1 MKKQLAVRPQQVA
14 LFVGLVSLLMAGIGF
29 AEYPDKP
36 VTLVTHSSPGAGGD
50 LFLRQLAKHLEA
62 IVEVP
67 LVVENRAGGA
77 SATAVSYIAAS
88 PPDGYRLYGSTPSM
102 LQTPILTKTRH
113 SYLDLTP
120 LANVFLEPEILYVKG
135 DSSWKTLPD
144 IVDTAKKRPGE
155 LLFGAAIPGS
165 VEHMIVH
172 QIQST
177 AGVQAQPVTFEGGG
191 ELLLAVLGGH
201 VDLGI
206 GEFAELSA
214 QIESGQVR
222 PICSFTG
229 ERIPTADLPTARE
242 QGVDIVVEKFRG
254 LLGPKG
260 LPPNVIAYWEQA
272 IQKVLADPSYK
283 EFYESNYFIPAFKDH
298 REYKQYLDQRDQ
310 SLRKYMK
317 EIGILR

>member
-1 MKKQLAVRPQQVA
+1 MKRQSTLLVGA
-14 LFVGLVSLLMAGIGF
+14 LWLLMTGFVF

-36 VTLVTHSSPGAGGD
+36 ITLVTHSSPGAGGD
-50 LFLRQLAKHLEA
+50 LFLRQLAKHLEG
-62 IVEVP
+62 IVDVP

-77 SATAVSYIAAS
+77 SATAVSYVAAS
-88 PPDGYRLYGSTPSM
+88 PADGYRLYGSTPSM
-102 LQTPILTKTRH
+102 LQTPILTRTRH

-135 DSSWKTLPD
+135 DSPWKTLSD
-144 IVDTAKKRPGE
+144 IVRAAQERPGE
-155 LLFGAAIPGS
+155 LLLGAAIPGS

-177 AGVQAQPVTFEGGG
+177 AGIQAQPVTFEGGG
-191 ELLLAVLGGH
+191 ELLLSVLGGH

-222 PICSFTG
+222 AVCSFTG
-229 ERIPTADLPTARE
+229 DRIPGADLPTAQE

-260 LPPNVIAYWEQA
+260 LPPDVIAYWEQA
-272 IQKVLADPSYK
+272 IQKVLADSSYK
-283 EFYESNYFIPAFKDH
+283 KFYESNYFIPAFMDHKD
-298 REYKQYLDQRDQ
+298 YKQYLDQRDE

>member
-1 MKKQLAVRPQQVA
+1 MKAKSA
-14 LFVGLVSLLMAGIGF
+14 FLMAALWLCGAGIVN

-36 VTLVTHSSPGAGGD
+36 ITLVTHSSPGAGGD
-50 LFLRQLAKHLEA
+50 LFLRQLAKHLEG
-62 IVEVP
+62 IVDVP

-77 SATAVSYIAAS
+77 SATAVSYIATS

-135 DSSWKTLPD
+135 DSPWKTLSD
-144 IVDTAKKRPGE
+144 IVQAAKMRPGE

-165 VEHMIVH
+165 VEHMIIH
-172 QIQST
+172 QIQAT
-177 AGVQAQPVTFEGGG
+177 ERIQAQPVTFEGGG

-222 PICSFTG
+222 AICSFTG
-229 ERIPTADLPTARE
+229 ERIPGADLPTARE
-242 QGVDIVVEKFRG
+242 QGVDIAVEKFRG

-260 LPPNVIAYWEQA
+260 LPPDVITYWEQA
-272 IQKVLADPSYK
+272 IQKVLAETSYK
-283 EFYESNYFIPAFKDH
+283 EFYESNYFISAFKDH
-298 REYKQYLDQRDQ
+298 REYKQYLDQRDE
-310 SLRKYMK
+310 SLRNYMK